1 MKPKLRPSPPS
12 TPTNTQQEK
21 KAFYWT
27 NLKVN
32 EYFAFHLQFIIY
44 IQVVYEDYQMIQ
56 LTQPYIPG
64 FLAFREM
71 DFMIQL
77 YNNVKENN
85 TQYTPQVSTGCVDT
99 LLNKCVRR
107 SSCA

>member
-1 MKPKLRPSPPS
+1 M
-12 TPTNTQQEK
+12 
-21 KAFYWT
+21 
-27 NLKVN
+27 
-32 EYFAFHLQFIIY
+32 
-44 IQVVYEDYQMIQ
+44 YEDYQMIQ

-77 YNNVKENN
+77 YKNVKENN
-85 TQYTPQVSTGCVDT
+85 TQYTPQVSTGCLDT

-107 SSCA
+107 SKFCIIEKFYGIYFNFLGEGVSEEQTDGSPVKYM

>member
-1 MKPKLRPSPPS
+1 MKPKLRPSPHF

-21 KAFYWT
+21 KAFYLKIYRI
-27 NLKVN
+27 LKVN
-32 EYFAFHLQFIIY
+32 EYLAFIYFIIY

-77 YNNVKENN
+77 YKNVKENN
-85 TQYTPQVSTGCVDT
+85 TQYTPQVSTV
-99 LLNKCVRR
+99 
-107 SSCA
+107 

>member
-1 MKPKLRPSPPS
+1 M
-12 TPTNTQQEK
+12 NT
-21 KAFYWT
+21 
-27 NLKVN
+27 L
-32 EYFAFHLQFIIY
+32 HLYFIIYNYY

-77 YNNVKENN
+77 YNSVKENN
-85 TQYTPQVSTGCVDT
+85 TQYTPQVSTGCLDT
-99 LLNKCVRR
+99 LLYKCVRR